1 MLGRLQ
7 VKSILIGF
15 VMLIMSSAV
24 SARADETILENNT
37 RAFTGPQ
44 ITDFLVCVR
53 GTGESQKQCL
63 AEVGFALLRHGTKVY
78 LTHDNDYVDHI
89 IVLSGL
95 YKGRSLYILRGN
107 W

>member
-1 MLGRLQ
+1 M
-7 VKSILIGF
+7 KSILIGC
-15 VMLIMSSAV
+15 VLAIMSSTITA
-24 SARADETILENNT
+24 SADELVLEQNT
-37 RAFTGPQ
+37 RAFTGSQ
-44 ITDFLVCVR
+44 ITDFLVCIR
-53 GTGESQKQCL
+53 GTGESEKQCL

-89 IVLSGL
+89 AVLSGL